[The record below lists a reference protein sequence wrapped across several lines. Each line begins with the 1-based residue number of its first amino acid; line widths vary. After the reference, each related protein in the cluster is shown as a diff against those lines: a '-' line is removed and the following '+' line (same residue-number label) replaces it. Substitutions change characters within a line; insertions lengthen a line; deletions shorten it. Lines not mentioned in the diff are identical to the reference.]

1 MRVRRHRFST
11 TNRHLRFSSF
21 ALAVLLLTLNA
32 RGADVLCGIDVLK
45 RDDFKQLAGRK
56 VALITN
62 HTGRDREG
70 NRIVDLLH
78 DAKNVELVRLF
89 APEHGLYGALD
100 EKVGHGT
107 DERTGL
113 QVYSLYGETRRPTTE
128 MLEGV
133 DTLVFD
139 IHDIGTRYYTYPA
152 TMGNCMEEAK
162 KRNLRMVVLDRPNP
176 ITGIRVDGPVAEKEF
191 HGFTAFGPLP
201 VVHGMTIGEL
211 AKFFNAEYGINCD
224 LVVVPCEGWKRS
236 MWYDETNLF
245 WVNPSPNMRN
255 LTQAALYPCV
265 GLLEATNLS
274 VGRGTDQPFEVFG
287 APWIDGRKLAAALN
301 DAKLPGLRFVPIE
314 FTPDTREFKGKACEG
329 VYIIVT
335 DREALR
341 PVESGL
347 AMAWHLR
354 KLFGE
359 KFNMDN
365 VVRLLQNRRA
375 LEALK
380 KTDDPMS
387 LAATWKG
394 DVEQFKS
401 KRSKYLMYQQ

>member
-1 MRVRRHRFST
+1 MRERRQTWLNFP
-11 TNRHLRFSSF
+11 SF
-21 ALAVLLLTLNA
+21 ALAVLLLTLGAQRA
-32 RGADVLCGIDVLK
+32 RGEDVLCGIDVLK
-45 RDDFKQLAGRK
+45 RDGFAQLNGRK

-78 DAKNVELVRLF
+78 EAKNVELVRLF
-89 APEHGLYGALD
+89 SPEHGLYGALD

-107 DERTGL
+107 DEKTGL
-113 QVYSLYGETRRPTTE
+113 QVYSLYGETRRPTPQ
-128 MLEGV
+128 MLQGV
-133 DTLVFD
+133 DTFVFD
-139 IHDIGTRYYTYPA
+139 IQDIGTRYYTYVA
-152 TMGNCMEEAK
+152 TMGNCMEEAA
-162 KRNLRMVVLDRPNP
+162 KRKIRMVVLDRPNP
-176 ITGIRVDGPVAEKEF
+176 ITGTRVDGPIAEKEF

-201 VVHGMTIGEL
+201 VVHGMTVGEL
-211 AKFFNAEYGINCD
+211 ARFFNAEYGINCD

-236 MWYDETNLF
+236 MWFDETNLV

-255 LTQAALYPCV
+255 LTQAALYPCI

-287 APWIDGRKLAAALN
+287 APWIDGRKLAEALN
-301 DAKLPGLRFVPIE
+301 GAKLPGLRFVPIE
-314 FTPDTREFKGKACEG
+314 FTPTTREFKGQRCRG
-329 VYIIVT
+329 VYIILT

-347 AMAWHLR
+347 AVAWHLR
-354 KLFGE
+354 KLFGD
-359 KFNMDN
+359 KFNLDN

-380 KTDDPMS
+380 QTEDPMS

-394 DVEQFKS
+394 ELEQFKA
-401 KRSKYLMYQQ
+401 KRAKHLMYE